1 MIFWSQYAIVRRAG
15 NLDHLLLGEMLQ
27 SCHTCPTW
35 GGGKIAS
42 KQAPFGSNGKLV
54 GERVGAKF
62 ARRLVYDSHQDW
74 SKLAGNLAPS
84 PTKWGKWGKI
94 SRMFGNL
101 AQIIPAH
108 CTSKTKPSILML

>member
-1 MIFWSQYAIVRRAG
+1 MVTECNSTSCREFRTFAFRRNVAI
-15 NLDHLLLGEMLQ
+15 LPHLPHLGGE
-27 SCHTCPTW
+27 
-35 GGGKIAS
+35 GKIAS

-54 GERVGAKF
+54 GERVGAKL
-62 ARRLVYDSHQDW
+62 ARRLVHDSHQDW

-94 SRMFGNL
+94 SRLFGNL